1 VTRAALAFVLVL
13 VAHGTLAAQGQRAD
27 SGFVPDVPDPRWPAG
42 AGPVVLIDE
51 AHHNFHTVS
60 GRYGP
65 FADLLRAD
73 GWTVEGSDAPFTRET
88 LEGAR
93 VLVIAN
99 AINEAN
105 VEDWS
110 LPTPSAFTTDEIAAV
125 RGWVEDGGSLLLIAD
140 HMPFPGAA
148 HELGAAFGFEM
159 RNGFASYLPGSGTLI
174 FRRSDGGLGA
184 HPVTDGRNAGER
196 VDSVATFMGQG
207 FRPPPEAVSLLTFS
221 DGAVSLEPETA
232 WEFDDDTPIVPI
244 EGWSQGAVAQVGDGR
259 IAVWGEAAGFTAQVG
274 GPGNAPMGMSLPEA
288 GQNARLVLNLIGWLA
303 EP

>member
-1 VTRAALAFVLVL
+1 MTRAALALILVL
-13 VAHGTLAAQGQRAD
+13 FAHGSLAAQGQRAD
-27 SGFVPDVPDPRWPAG
+27 AGYEPDVPNPRWPSG
-42 AGPVVLIDE
+42 DGPLVLIDE
-51 AHHNFHTVS
+51 AHNNFHTVS

-73 GWTVEGSDAPFTRET
+73 GWRVEGSKGPFTREA
-88 LEGAR
+88 LDRAR

-105 VEDWS
+105 LEDWS
-110 LPTPSAFTTDEIAAV
+110 LPTPSAFTPEEIAAV
-125 RGWVEDGGSLLLIAD
+125 HGWVEDGGSLLLIAD

-159 RNGFASYLPGSGTLI
+159 RNGFAVYPPGTGTLI
-174 FRRSDGGLGA
+174 FRRSDGSLGT
-184 HPVTDGRNAGER
+184 HPVTDGRSAEQR

-207 FRPPPEAVSLLTFS
+207 FRPPEEAVSLLTFS
-221 DGAVSLEPETA
+221 EGAVSLEPETA
-232 WEFDDDTPIVPI
+232 WEFEDDTPMVPI
-244 EGWSQGAVAQVGDGR
+244 GGWSQGAVLELGSGR
-259 IAVWGEAAGFTAQVG
+259 LAVWGEAAGLTAQVG

-288 GQNARLVLNLIGWLA
+288 GQNARMVLNLIGWLA